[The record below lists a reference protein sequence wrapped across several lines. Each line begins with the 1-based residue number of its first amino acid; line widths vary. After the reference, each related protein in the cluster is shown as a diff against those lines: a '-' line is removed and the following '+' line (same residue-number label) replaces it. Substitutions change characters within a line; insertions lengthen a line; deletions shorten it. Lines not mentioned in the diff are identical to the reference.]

1 MASLGRNPIDED
13 AASVALILQL
23 IAQDFG
29 INNGQ
34 NTQDRVWNATED
46 AETESSA
53 AMLSDGIL
61 HEVPHSDIGSVQS
74 FYRPEQLPDNVTTPK
89 ITWVQDHSTSATSLH
104 QDQPSTTI
112 QTTNANAIS
121 SNEMPKRSA
130 ETAGLS
136 SFSFNDPAK
145 EHSSLPSRNGPHRN
159 DNEVGSGQRPGHET
173 ADGSEDASR
182 TMTGTQ
188 NKRAK
193 TAGSSQSFQK
203 KEQPKPSIVADS
215 TQQAI
220 TRNHGAEST
229 QQHRPTNPW
238 NSHATDM
245 QVDEGPKQSPS
256 SAMASAR
263 PTILGGRGSV
273 RAEHEEMPKVNGRRS
288 NGHPDIA
295 SPHEPSQK
303 TSTIPHRTKQWHSS
317 EEHSEHAA
325 SASRPHDPFNSNHKD
340 HLKPKSTPRAKKV
353 VERLGSNLDPI
364 LDSDSHNDEAE
375 LREKKI
381 SDLMSP
387 YDDDWHTSTA
397 QAQTAELAFIHEST
411 IHHEGQTLT
420 YIEIPWAGKPGW
432 IESYVDDTALE
443 YLNDVVGYGGGRRGR
458 RGGPNSVQLEDN
470 QRKRRAEEPVDVL
483 VRDDETCDSIIEE
496 MIKREERKRKG
507 KGKRKGNVV

>member
-1 MASLGRNPIDED
+1 MASLGRNAIDED

-29 INNGQ
+29 IHNRQ
-34 NTQDRVWNATED
+34 NTQDRVWD
-46 AETESSA
+46 AETESSPA
-53 AMLSDGIL
+53 LLSGDIL
-61 HEVPHSDIGSVQS
+61 HEVPHTDNGNFQS
-74 FYRPEQLPDNVTTPK
+74 FYRPEQLPDNVTRPK
-89 ITWVQDHSTSATSLH
+89 ITWVQDHSASATSLY
-104 QDQPSTTI
+104 QGQPSTTI
-112 QTTNANAIS
+112 QTTNANAIN

-145 EHSSLPSRNGPHRN
+145 EYSSLPSPNRPHTN
-159 DNEVGSGQRPGHET
+159 DNEVDSGQRSGHET

-182 TMTGTQ
+182 TIAGTQ

-193 TAGSSQSFQK
+193 TSGSPQSFPK
-203 KEQPKPSIVADS
+203 KEQPKPSIVAGS

-220 TRNHGAEST
+220 IQSHGAEST
-229 QQHRPTNPW
+229 QQHRPTNTW

-245 QVDEGPKQSPS
+245 QADEGPRQSPS

-263 PTILGGRGSV
+263 STILGGWGDV
-273 RAEHEEMPKVNGRRS
+273 RTEHEEMPKVHGRRS
-288 NGHPDIA
+288 NGHPNTA

-303 TSTIPHRTKQWHSS
+303 TSTIPHRTKPWHSS

-325 SASRPHDPFNSNHKD
+325 RASRPHDPFSSNHKD
-340 HLKPKSTPRAKKV
+340 HLKPKSTPRAKKA

-364 LDSDSHNDEAE
+364 LDSDSHNDKAE
-375 LREKKI
+375 LKEKKI
-381 SDLMSP
+381 SGLLSP
-387 YDDDWHTSTA
+387 YDDDWHSSTA
-397 QAQTAELAFIHEST
+397 QAQAAELAFIHEST

-443 YLNDVVGYGGGRRGR
+443 YRNDMVGYGGGRRRR
-458 RGGPNSVQLEDN
+458 RGGPTSAQLEDN

-496 MIKREERKRKG
+496 MIRREERKRKG
-507 KGKRKGNVV
+507 KEKRKGKVV